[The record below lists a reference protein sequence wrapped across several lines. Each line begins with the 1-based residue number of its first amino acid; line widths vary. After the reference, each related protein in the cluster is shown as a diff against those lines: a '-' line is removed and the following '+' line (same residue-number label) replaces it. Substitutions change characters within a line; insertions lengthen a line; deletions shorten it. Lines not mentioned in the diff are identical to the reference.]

1 MFFWALTYLP
11 LADTVTFY
19 LAAPIY
25 VTAISALF
33 LQERVGWRRW
43 SAVVVG
49 FIGVII
55 ALRPSARR

>member
-33 LQERVGWRRW
+33 LRERSAGGAGARSW
-43 SAVVVG
+43 SAS
-49 FIGVII
+49 
-55 ALRPSARR
+55 SA